1 MKKVLITGANGQL
14 GKEMACLDLNTEI
27 LLVFADRYTLNVSDV
42 EAVHAYL
49 KEHKFDIVVNCA
61 AYTAVDKA
69 ELEQPEC
76 YAINE
81 TGAKNLAEACAL
93 NNSFLI
99 HISTDFVFDGATP
112 LLLREDDIVNPLSV
126 YGASKLAGEK
136 AIATATDNFIVIRT
150 SWLYSSFGA
159 NFVKTI
165 LRLCAEKPSLNIIA
179 DQIGTPTYAADL
191 AQFIAQLIKT
201 DILQPYTGIYHF
213 SNEGVA
219 SWYDFAISIRDIA
232 GLETPILPIETFQY
246 PTPATR
252 PKFCVMNKKKV
263 KDTFG
268 FSVPY
273 WRDSLEVC
281 IKKIKQ

>member
-1 MKKVLITGANGQL
+1 MKSVLITGSNGQL
-14 GKEMACLDLNTEI
+14 GKEISCLDFGAEI
-27 LLVFADRYTLNVSDV
+27 QLVFADRNTLDISDQ
-42 EAVHAYL
+42 EAVFRL
-49 KEHKFDIVVNCA
+49 FNEQTFDIVVNCA

-69 ELEQPEC
+69 ESEVTAC

-81 TGAKNLAEACAL
+81 TGARNLAEACAL
-93 NNSFLI
+93 NSSFLI
-99 HISTDFVFDGATP
+99 HVSTDFVFDGTTP
-112 LLLREDDIVNPLSV
+112 LLLKEDDIVNPLCV

-201 DILQPYTGIYHF
+201 DNLQPYTGIYHF

-232 GLETPILPIETFQY
+232 GLGTPILPIETFQY

-252 PKFCVMNKKKV
+252 PKFSVMNKKKV

>member
-1 MKKVLITGANGQL
+1 VKRVLITGANGQL
-14 GKEMACLDLNTEI
+14 GKEIACVDFDAET
-27 LLVFADRYTLNVSDV
+27 LLIFADRNTLDISDID
-42 EAVHAYL
+42 AVYAYF
-49 KEHKFDIVVNCA
+49 KEQKFDIIVNCA

-69 ELEQPEC
+69 ESEQTEC

-93 NNSFLI
+93 SNTFLI
-99 HISTDFVFDGATP
+99 HISTDFVFDGNTP
-112 LLLREDDIVNPLSV
+112 MLLNEDLAVNPLSV
-126 YGASKLAGEK
+126 YGASKLAGER
-136 AIATATDNFIVIRT
+136 AIAASTNAYIIIRT

-165 LRLCAEKPSLNIIA
+165 LRLCAEKSSLGIIA

-191 AQFIAQLIKT
+191 AQLINQLIKT
-201 DILQPYTGIYHF
+201 DNLQQYAGVYHF

-219 SWYDFAISIRDIA
+219 SWYDFAISIRDLA
-232 GLETPILPIETFQY
+232 GLETPILPIETYQY

-252 PKFCVMNKKKV
+252 PRFSVMNKKKV

-268 FSVPY
+268 FSIPY
-273 WRDSLEVC
+273 WRDSLANC
-281 IKKIKQ
+281 IQKIKQ

>member
-1 MKKVLITGANGQL
+1 MKRVLITGANGQL
-14 GKEMACLDLNTEI
+14 GKEIACVDFDAET
-27 LLVFADRYTLNVSDV
+27 LLIFADRNTLDISDID
-42 EAVHAYL
+42 AVYAYF
-49 KEHKFDIVVNCA
+49 KEQKFDIIVNCA

-69 ELEQPEC
+69 ESEQTEC

-81 TGAKNLAEACAL
+81 TGARNLAEVCAL
-93 NNSFLI
+93 YNSFLI
-99 HISTDFVFDGATP
+99 HISTDFVFDGTSP
-112 LLLREDDIVNPLSV
+112 LLLNEDDGVNPLSG
-126 YGASKLAGEK
+126 YGASKLAGER
-136 AIATATDNFIVIRT
+136 AITAATNRFIVIRT

-165 LRLCAEKPSLNIIA
+165 LRLCAEKPMLNIIA

-191 AQFIAQLIKT
+191 AQFIAQLIMT
-201 DILQPYTGIYHF
+201 DNLQNHTGIYHF

-232 GLETPILPIETFQY
+232 GLETPIFPIETFQY

-252 PKFCVMNKKKV
+252 PRFSVMNKKKV
-263 KDTFG
+263 KDSFG
-268 FSVPY
+268 FSIPY
-273 WRDSLEVC
+273 WRDSLEIC